1 MRRRLSSE
9 LTFVYKRVFPVM
21 WFVILAAF
29 AAIALTATP
38 ASQDHFSRLMFIA
51 APIFMAVF
59 GYFVFRK
66 LVFDLVDEVVDEGD
80 SLVVKNRGKSDRIA
94 LSDIKN
100 VSYSTMINPT
110 RVTLSLRKPSIF
122 GDEVT
127 FCALFRLVPF
137 SSHPTI
143 NAFIE
148 RVDAAREG
156 RKRPAGA

>member
-1 MRRRLSSE
+1 MRRLSSG
-9 LTFVYKRVFPVM
+9 LSFVYKWVFPVM
-21 WFVILAAF
+21 WFAILAAF
-29 AAIALTATP
+29 AVIALTAP
-38 ASQDHFSRLMFIA
+38 AQSSPDYFSRGMFLLV
-51 APIFMAVF
+51 PIFMAVF

-66 LVFDLVDEVVDEGD
+66 LVFDLVDEVFDEGD

-100 VSYSTMINPT
+100 VSYSTLINPP

-127 FCALFRLVPF
+127 FCGPFRLVPF
-137 SSHPTI
+137 STHPAI

-156 RKRPAGA
+156 RRP